1 MNTLAKD
8 ANPIG
13 EILIRRGKLRRFQL
27 EFLLNLQRNYAKNG
41 RKIRFGDLLLEH
53 QLLETKQIDD
63 VLVIQKELPD
73 ESITQI
79 VNMMNKE
86 VCDELSTVTQILNV
100 GA

>member
-1 MNTLAKD
+1 MNTLATD

-27 EFLLNLQRNYAKNG
+27 EFLLSLQKNYAKNG
-41 RKIRFGDLLLEH
+41 RKIMLGDLLVEH
-53 QLLETKQIDD
+53 QILENEQVDD
-63 VLVIQKELPD
+63 VLVIQNDLPN

-79 VNMMNKE
+79 VNIMNKE